1 MNIKLLENGPII
13 LDTKDLVSYT
23 AENSSDEKTGPV
35 FLCRCGQSSKK
46 PFCDGA
52 HKKAGFEAPSGE
64 LAIQ

>member
-1 MNIKLLENGPII
+1 MNIKLLENGPIV

-23 AENSSDEKTGPV
+23 AEGSSDEKTGPV

-52 HKKAGFEAPSGE
+52 HKKAGFEASSGG
-64 LAIQ
+64 LAIE

>member
-1 MNIKLLENGPII
+1 VNIKLLENGPIV

-23 AENSSDEKTGPV
+23 AGESSDDKTGPV

-52 HKKAGFEAPSGE
+52 HKKAGFEASSGQ